1 MNLLTT
7 SSYKTRKG
15 ESAGYM
21 TGILY
26 LMPAESGGGVNL
38 CPASTPECRAL
49 CLVTSGRG
57 VMSHVQRGRKRKT
70 DWWHRDQ
77 AGFMAQLTRDI
88 EALIRAA
95 GRRGLI
101 PAVRLNGTSDIDWSR
116 VPVGRHANIFD
127 AFSSVKFYDYTKR
140 IDILTRPRP
149 ANYDLTFSR
158 SEKNGR
164 ATTRML
170 AAGTRTAVV
179 FAVGRHDP
187 LPQTWLGRPVAD
199 GDKDDLRFLDR
210 AGVVIGLRA
219 KGAARRAPVGGFV
232 MSAGAA

>member
-1 MNLLTT
+1 MNLLSTA
-7 SSYKTRKG
+7 SYKTRKG
-15 ESAGYM
+15 ESAGWL

-26 LMPAESGGGVNL
+26 LRPATSGGGANI

-57 VMSHVQRGRKRKT
+57 AMSSVQRGRQRKT
-70 DWWHRDQ
+70 DWWHRDT
-77 AGFMAQLTRDI
+77 AGFMDQLALDI
-88 EALIRAA
+88 EALVRAA

-101 PAVRLNGTSDIDWSR
+101 PAVRLNGTSDVDWTQY
-116 VPVGRHANIFD
+116 PVRGHAHIFD
-127 AFSSVKFYDYTKR
+127 AFSSVQFYDYTKR
-140 IDILTRPRP
+140 IDILSRPRP

-164 ATTRML
+164 VTTRML

-187 LPQTWLGRPVAD
+187 LPASWLGRAVVD

-219 KGAARRAPVGGFV
+219 KGSARRAPVGGFV
-232 MSAGAA
+232 VSA